1 MSSRPSLAQAY
12 GQEPFRKSSDKAS
25 MQTSNQAPSPNQL
38 LRGAARKNP
47 RPSAYATTTSYALP
61 CTTRTSPPQVAIL
74 AEERIP
80 FGSSIIEAP
89 PQLPSQIPPQ
99 ENTPPFRKPAS
110 RLAPKRDHII
120 RAHQVKQQGSTSIEK
135 PIPARAPT
143 QRGVQEP
150 AHEFAGKMVDRL
162 GKAPAQLTAGTVTG
176 QPPRIYG
183 QALRKTSSSPEPDQ
197 KVSQLPIRTADR
209 SSGRNLIGLATRRPI
224 RVTSDL
230 LSRESARA
238 MTQDNVRAPVGTPTP
253 PSSIACIDI
262 PLALNQEVIVR
273 VGQQS
278 LSMRNVVVNLALR
291 FEDGWRLLDEIVSN
305 PLSQRKVRTDGG
317 TI

>member
-1 MSSRPSLAQAY
+1 MSSRPSIAQAY

-25 MQTSNQAPSPNQL
+25 AQASAQAPSPNQL
-38 LRGAARKNP
+38 LRSAVRRYP
-47 RPSAYATTTSYALP
+47 RPSAYATTIPPPTKRP
-61 CTTRTSPPQVAIL
+61 SPPRVVSPAQDTG
-74 AEERIP
+74 P
-80 FGSSIIEAP
+80 SGSSIIEAP

-110 RLAPKRDHII
+110 RLAPKRNHVI
-120 RAHQVKQQGSTSIEK
+120 RARQVKQQNSTSIEK
-135 PIPARAPT
+135 LIPARAPT
-143 QRGVQEP
+143 QKGIQHP
-150 AHEFAGKMVDRL
+150 TQNSAGNVLDRL
-162 GKAPAQLTAGTVTG
+162 GEAPAQLTAGTVTG
-176 QPPRIYG
+176 QPPRRYG

-197 KVSQLPIRTADR
+197 KVSLLPIRTADR

-230 LSRESARA
+230 LSQESARA

-253 PSSIACIDI
+253 PLSIPCIDI
-262 PLALNQEVIVR
+262 PLAANQEVIVR

-278 LSMRNVVVNLALR
+278 LSMRNVVGNPAIKV
-291 FEDGWRLLDEIVSN
+291 EDTWRLLDEIVSN
-305 PLSQRKVRTDGG
+305 PLIQRRVRTDEG